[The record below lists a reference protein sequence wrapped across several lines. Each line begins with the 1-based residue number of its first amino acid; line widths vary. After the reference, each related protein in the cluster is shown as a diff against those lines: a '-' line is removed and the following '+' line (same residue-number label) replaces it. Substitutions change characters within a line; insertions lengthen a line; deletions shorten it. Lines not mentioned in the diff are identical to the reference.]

1 MHPRNSK
8 VQGSILVWTVLT
20 IAILSILGAEV
31 LRLVSIKYQHAL
43 QTATWQEALLAAE
56 SGIDLGI
63 IELRKSLYPAPN
75 HAWEN
80 WNNVPSDG
88 VVSYGLSTIANA
100 GLAGTPM
107 TIESNVDAPSTL
119 VDPTNGWQYYR
130 IRTIGTMPITG
141 SAR

>member
-1 MHPRNSK
+1 MRTPDSK
-8 VQGSILVWTVLT
+8 SHGSILVWTVLT

-31 LRLVSIKYQHAL
+31 LRLVSVKHQNAL

-75 HAWEN
+75 HAWEG
-80 WNNVPSDG
+80 WNNTPANG
-88 VVSYGLSTIANA
+88 VVSYGMSTIANA

-107 TIESNVDAPSTL
+107 TIESNVDAP
-119 VDPTNGWQYYR
+119 
-130 IRTIGTMPITG
+130 
-141 SAR
+141 

>member
-31 LRLVSIKYQHAL
+31 LRLVSIKYQSAL

-63 IELRKSLYPAPN
+63 VELRKSLFPAPN
-75 HAWEN
+75 QGWDG
-80 WNNVPSDG
+80 WNNSTANSVVNHSLTTIVP
-88 VVSYGLSTIANA
+88 
-100 GLAGTPM
+100 GTSM
-107 TIESNVDAPSTL
+107 TIEVNVDS
-119 VDPTNGWQYYR
+119 VDPVAFVDSHN
-130 IRTIGTMPITG
+130 
-141 SAR
+141 